1 VTLSATKLRGVV
13 NLLADPLQASA
24 AAGILAAE
32 ARERGVLVADLIAET
47 MSPPSEAVAA
57 PTLRDVAPI
66 DDGGFYARRID
77 AEHVGVLA
85 EVIHETDKAWKI
97 EDANG
102 NGIWLATKPCEYHG
116 EDPSGRAILVV
127 PRWLADRIGLRA

>member
-1 VTLSATKLRGVV
+1 MTLSATKLRGVV

-85 EVIHETDKAWKI
+85 EVIHETDKAWKRSRTRTAMESGWRQSRVSI
-97 EDANG
+97 TARIRAGERS
-102 NGIWLATKPCEYHG
+102 WLSLGGWPTA
-116 EDPSGRAILVV
+116 SA
-127 PRWLADRIGLRA
+127 